1 MFERFT
7 KDARAAVHTAVS
19 GAKATGQP
27 TVEAEHLL
35 LALATRPELQ
45 SLGLDR
51 EQLVEALIEEER
63 QSLAAVGLSA
73 ANYQQPRSDSR
84 AWEPRFGASAKLALQ
99 RGVKLAQLRGG
110 RRFTSQDLLGGVLAA
125 EHGRVPR
132 ALDLAGINVDDLR
145 DRIRH

>member
-19 GAKATGQP
+19 DAKATGQS

-45 SLGLDR
+45 SLCLDR

-63 QSLAAVGLSA
+63 RSLSTVGLSA
-73 ANYQQPRSDSR
+73 ADYQQPRSPSR
-84 AWEPRFGASAKLALQ
+84 ARQPRFGASSKLALH
-99 RGVKLAQLRGG
+99 RGVKLAQLSGG
-110 RRFTSQDLLGGVLAA
+110 RRFTSQDLLAGVLAA

-132 ALDLAGINVDDLR
+132 ALDLAGINVDELR
-145 DRIRH
+145 TRIRR

>member
-1 MFERFT
+1 LFERLT
-7 KDARAAVHTAVS
+7 RDARAAVHTAVS
-19 GAKATGQP
+19 DAKATGQP

-35 LALATRPELQ
+35 LALATSPELQ

-63 QSLAAVGLSA
+63 QSLSAVGLGA
-73 ANYQQPRSDSR
+73 ANYQQPRPASR
-84 AWEPRFGASAKLALQ
+84 AQEPRFGASAKLALQ

-110 RRFTSQDLLGGVLAA
+110 RRFRSQELLGGVLAA

-132 ALDLAGINVDDLR
+132 ALDLAGINVDELR
-145 DRIRH
+145 GSI

>member
-7 KDARAAVHTAVS
+7 KDARAVVHAAVS
-19 GAKATGQP
+19 DAKATGQS

-35 LALATRPELQ
+35 LALATSPELR

-51 EQLVEALIEEER
+51 ERLADALIEEER
-63 QSLAAVGLSA
+63 RSLSVVGLSA
-73 ANYQQPRSDSR
+73 ENYQQRKPASS
-84 AWEPRFGASAKLALQ
+84 AHEPRFGASAKLALQ

-110 RRFTSQDLLGGVLAA
+110 RRFRAQDLLAGVLAA

-132 ALDLAGINVDDLR
+132 ALNLVGIDVDELR
-145 DRIRH
+145 GRI